1 MLSFRTLITA
11 SFLFVLSGLI
21 FSGYK
26 SASYQGK
33 ELLISVSLDSIKPGQ
48 ITQKQLGSVK
58 ELVIK
63 SDGTPHFAKSYE
75 FLVIPKKGPSHLL
88 KCTGNKLVLT
98 TIQFFKDCKP
108 GDLVLVSNLKLF
120 GDVKYKPILDLKWT
134 VVADAKFGN
143 D

>member
-1 MLSFRTLITA
+1 MSSIRTVITA
-11 SFLFVLSGLI
+11 SFLLVLSSLF

-63 SDGTPHFAKSYE
+63 SNGTPCFAKSYE

-88 KCTGNKLVLT
+88 KCSGNKLVNT

-108 GDLVLVSNLKLF
+108 GDLVLVSNLVLF
-120 GDVKYKPILDLKWT
+120 GNVKYKPVSDLKWT
-134 VVADAKFGN
+134 VIADPK
-143 D
+143 

>member
-1 MLSFRTLITA
+1 MSTFRTIITA

-26 SASYQGK
+26 SAPYQGK

-48 ITQKQLGSVK
+48 ITQKEIGSVK
-58 ELVIK
+58 QLVIK
-63 SDGTPHFAKSYE
+63 SDGTPYFAKSYE

-88 KCTGNKLVLT
+88 KCTGNKLVNT

-108 GDLVLVSNLKLF
+108 GDLVLVSNLVLF
-120 GDVKYKPILDLKWT
+120 GNAKYKPVSDLKWT
-134 VVADAKFGN
+134 VVADAK
-143 D
+143 